1 MSQLIDIVLTAFIGV
16 VFLFPAGLTTI
27 KFVRRWKLRG
37 WPGYLI
43 AVVGG
48 GLVAGIISG
57 IVGLLLPP
65 SWEVVDKGIQ
75 LGLTLGIV
83 FGGGAALHSNQ
94 QQGKS
99 LADDTPPSKP

>member
-1 MSQLIDIVLTAFIGV
+1 MSQLIEIVVTALIGV
-16 VFLFPAGLTTI
+16 VILFPAALTTI

-43 AVVGG
+43 VVVGG
-48 GLVAGIISG
+48 GLVSGIICG

-65 SWEVVDKGIQ
+65 SWEVVDNGIQ

-83 FGGGAALHSNQ
+83 FGGGAALQ
-94 QQGKS
+94 QQS
-99 LADDTPPSKP
+99 QSPADDTPPSRP